1 MINAWEKP
9 ECMNVIVVVLKQQN
23 NTLHKNSQYL
33 LFVFLFNYKPLNFS
47 LPANYEFDLLND
59 ECLFQF

>member
-23 NTLHKNSQYL
+23 NYFTQKFTIS
-33 LFVFLFNYKPLNFS
+33 FVCFLFNCKPLNFF